1 MKKLLLAL
9 AVIFSAS
16 AAQAQLVPG
25 LDRLNIANHLGVG
38 LSASTNGV
46 GFEVGTTPTLWS
58 FAQA

>member
-38 LSASTNGV
+38 VSASTNGI
-46 GFEVGTTPTLWS
+46 GFEVLS
-58 FAQA
+58 FP